1 MEVINKAV
9 SAGLNT
15 VKEAAA
21 KATEQAATEATA
33 NANRHEEASKAA
45 AVFTQETPAGGEQAT
60 SSQPAGR
67 ASGARSFRI
76 VLLADAMA
84 KPISDRDE
92 EELLI
97 SAKAGKVRKIEQGVA
112 DVDLPNV

>member
-1 MEVINKAV
+1 M

-15 VKEAAA
+15 AKEAAA

-33 NANRHEEASKAA
+33 KAKLHEEASKAS
-45 AVFTQETPAGGEQAT
+45 AVFKKETPAGGDQAT
-60 SSQPAGR
+60 ASQPSGR
-67 ASGARSFRI
+67 ASGARSFRT

-84 KPISDRDE
+84 KPISDRGE

-97 SAKAGKVRKIEQGVA
+97 SAKAGKVRKTEQGAA
-112 DVDLPNV
+112 DADLSNV